1 MQIIQIKFCP
11 WDKEY
16 DFSNENNL
24 ELKRGDKA
32 IVETDIGVDV
42 GEVISVQDVENSK
55 KADLKTV
62 SRLASADDIKKMS
75 LSKKDKEDMM
85 AYCRSLVKRHSLP
98 MKIIDVHCSYDDS
111 RLKFAF
117 IADGRIDFRELV
129 KDLARHYQKSI
140 ILHQVGIRDEA
151 KISGDIGRCGVMTMC
166 CKKFLVELGGINSE
180 MAENQQIA
188 HRGSERLSGTC
199 GRLMCC
205 LQFENE
211 GYQEMAKNLPPT
223 GSIVKYEGLPAEVI
237 GWHTL
242 KKSVDLKVKSKDG
255 GFERL
260 FDIPVSKIK
269 VKIKK

>member
-16 DFSNENNL
+16 DFSNDNNL
-24 ELKRGDKA
+24 ELKKEDKVV
-32 IVETDIGVDV
+32 VETDVGVDV
-42 GEVISVQDVENSK
+42 GEVVAVQDIDESGK
-55 KADLKTV
+55 KIDLKPI
-62 SRLASADDIKKMS
+62 SRLARTEDIKKMS
-75 LSKKDKEDMM
+75 LSKKDKEEIM
-85 AYCRSLVKRHSLP
+85 AYCRSLVKRHNLP

-151 KISGDIGRCGVMTMC
+151 KISGDIGRCGVRGMC
-166 CKKFLVELGGINSE
+166 CKSFLGELGGINSE

-211 GYQEMAKNLPPT
+211 GYQEMAKNLPPI
-223 GSIVKYEGLPAEVI
+223 GLIVKYEGLLAEVI

-242 KKSVDLKVKSKDG
+242 KKSVDLRVKNKG
-255 GFERL
+255 ETERI
-260 FDIPVSKIK
+260 FDVSLDKIK
-269 VKIKK
+269 IKS

>member
-1 MQIIQIKFCP
+1 MQIIKIKFCS
-11 WDKEY
+11 WDKDY

-24 ELKRGDKA
+24 ELKKGDKVM
-32 IVETDIGVDV
+32 VETEMGVDIGT
-42 GEVISVQDVENSK
+42 VISITEQENKEESS
-55 KADLKTV
+55 LKSV
-62 SRLASADDIKKMS
+62 SRLASKEDIKRGE
-75 LSKKDKEDMM
+75 LGREEKKEMIK
-85 AYCRSLVKRHSLP
+85 YCRSLVKKHNLA
-98 MKIIDVHCSYDDS
+98 MKIIDAHCSYDGC

-117 IADGRIDFRELV
+117 IADGRIDFRDLV

-140 ILHQVGIRDEA
+140 LLHQVGIRDEA
-151 KISGDIGRCGVMTMC
+151 KIAGDVGRCGVRSMC
-166 CKKFLVELGGINSE
+166 CKSFLSDLGGINSE

-211 GYQEMAKNLPPT
+211 GYKELAKTLPPI
-223 GSIVKYEGLPAEVI
+223 GSKVKYDGVEAEVI

-242 KKSVDLKVKSKDG
+242 SKAVDLKVRNKNET
-255 GFERL
+255 ERI

-269 VKIKK
+269 IKK